1 MLEIEIESIKKAK
14 GSDKVKVDMEWQS
27 RSLFWLQGLIIFLSS
42 VFFTGYQVYSD
53 NHAVQI
59 PFIQWINNPSLFPND
74 PFISTLIHYIA
85 PIYRVVAIMSNY
97 VPLETLLLILFIL
110 TRSLFLVAAARLAMT
125 IYPGSRLAAVGAM
138 AFFALSPSPLIG
150 HGTLVINYFEHTSLS
165 IAFLLLA
172 TAAFY
177 SKRPFY
183 WALWLAIGF
192 NLNIMYGTYAC
203 VYFTAVFL
211 LDTCYRSNWKDW
223 VLPGVLFVI
232 LASPMI
238 VNTMSAFRI
247 DAVDKQLWLRA
258 SEVRHPFHIYP
269 LSWRPQQFYVFFA
282 FTSCFILTL
291 YLVKKELSRLYT
303 HGTIWLAV
311 SLFWLIFAFFA
322 AYVAKAPAMLV
333 MQPARGTDLWFAFA
347 VIALIAIFAYLIND
361 KIHHKRLYVILF
373 FISFMWL
380 NFFYFSLITIY
391 IWAIIAVGV
400 FWNPAWKFILKH
412 GDAARLS
419 NIVVLVVLF
428 FAVFRISSL
437 AKAGSIGDIIRLP
450 DTQMM
455 EIADWAREK
464 TSIDDVFL
472 VDPHWE
478 EFRALSQRPVFVTWK
493 DGTAMLW
500 ERSFV
505 SEWVTRIESFGFN
518 FMNTDQLGTTK
529 GSSQLS
535 RLYADMDDED
545 VTILLNR
552 YPISF
557 WVVPIDHPSSLPSVF
572 QTRDFK
578 VLNLNTK

>member
-1 MLEIEIESIKKAK
+1 MVKAN
-14 GSDKVKVDMEWQS
+14 MEWQK
-27 RSLFWLQGLIIFLSS
+27 RILFWLQGSIIYLSS
-42 VFFTGYQVYSD
+42 LIFTGYQVYSD

-74 PFISTLIHYIA
+74 PFVSTFIHYIG
-85 PIYRVVAIMSNY
+85 PIWQVVAIISNY
-97 VPLETLLLILFIL
+97 VPLVTLLLILFLI
-110 TRSLFLVAAARLAMT
+110 TRALILVAAARLAMT
-125 IYPGSRLAAVGAM
+125 LNLNSKLAGVGAM
-138 AFFALSPSPLIG
+138 AFFALFPSPIIG
-150 HGTLVINYFEHTSLS
+150 HGTLVNNYFEHTSLS

-172 TAAFY
+172 IAAFY

-183 WALWLAIGF
+183 WALWFGIGF
-192 NLNIMYGTYAC
+192 NLNIMYGTYAG
-203 VYFTAVFL
+203 VYFIAVFL

-232 LASPMI
+232 LASPTI
-238 VNTMSAFRI
+238 VPTMSAFQI
-247 DAVDKQLWLRA
+247 NTVNKELWLRV
-258 SEVRHPFHIYP
+258 SEVRMPFHLYP
-269 LSWRPQQFYVFFA
+269 LTWEHYRFYLFFA
-282 FTSCFILTL
+282 FNSCYAILL
-291 YLVKKELSRLYT
+291 YLRKNEMDKLFK
-303 HGTIWLAV
+303 HGMIWLAV
-311 SLFWLIFAFFA
+311 SICWLIYAFVA
-322 AYVAKAPAMLV
+322 AYVVKSPAMLI
-333 MQPARGTDLWFAFA
+333 MHPARGTDLFFAFA
-347 VIALIAIFAYLIND
+347 VIAIIAVLAYLINN
-361 KIHHKRLYVILF
+361 KTSHKRLYVIFF

-400 FWNPAWKFILKH
+400 FWNSVWKFILKH

-428 FAVFRISSL
+428 FTMFRISSL
-437 AKAGSIGDIIRLP
+437 AKAGTIGDIIRLP
-450 DTQMM
+450 DSQMM

-464 TSIDDVFL
+464 TSVDDVFL

-505 SEWVTRIESFGFN
+505 SEWVTRIETFGFN
-518 FMNTDQLGTTK
+518 FINTDELGTTK

-535 RLYADMDDED
+535 RLYEDMDDED
-545 VTILLNR
+545 VTILLNN

-557 WVVPIDHPSSLPSVF
+557 WVVPIDHPSSLPLVF
-572 QTRDFK
+572 QTPDFK
-578 VLNLNTK
+578 VLTLNTK

>member
-1 MLEIEIESIKKAK
+1 
-14 GSDKVKVDMEWQS
+14 MEWRS
-27 RSLFWLQGLIIFLSS
+27 RLLFWLQGLIIFLSS

-53 NHAVQI
+53 NHAVQL
-59 PFIQWINNPSLFPND
+59 PFVQWINNPSLFPND
-74 PFISTLIHYIA
+74 PFVSTFVHYIG
-85 PIYRVVAIMSNY
+85 PVWQVVAIISNY
-97 VPLETLLLILFIL
+97 VPLESLLLILFL
-110 TRSLFLVAAARLAMT
+110 VTRALILVAAARLAMT
-125 IYPGSRLAAVGAM
+125 LYPGSRLAAVGAM

-183 WALWLAIGF
+183 WALWLAIGL

-223 VLPGVLFVI
+223 VLPGILFVI
-232 LASPMI
+232 LASPTI
-238 VNTMSAFRI
+238 APTMSAFQI
-247 DAVDKQLWLRA
+247 NAVNKELWLRV
-258 SEVRHPFHIYP
+258 SEVRMPFHLYP
-269 LSWRPQQFYVFFA
+269 LTWEHYRFYLFFA
-282 FTSCFILTL
+282 FISCYAILL
-291 YLVKKELSRLYT
+291 YRSKKEMDRLFN
-303 HGTIWLAV
+303 HGMIWLAV
-311 SLFWLIFAFFA
+311 SICWLIYAFVA
-322 AYVAKAPAMLV
+322 AYVVKSPAMLI
-333 MQPARGTDLWFAFA
+333 MHPARGTDLFFAFA
-347 VIALIAIFAYLIND
+347 VIAMIAVLAYLIND
-361 KIHHKRLYVILF
+361 KTNHKRLYVIFF

-400 FWNPAWKFILKH
+400 FWNPTWKFILKH

-419 NIVVLVVLF
+419 NIVVLVILF

-437 AKAGSIGDIIRLP
+437 VKAGAVEDIIRLP
-450 DTQMM
+450 DSQMM
-455 EIADWAREK
+455 EIADWAREN
-464 TSIDDVFL
+464 TSSEDMFL

-478 EFRALSQRPVFVTWK
+478 EYRALSQRPVFVTWK

-518 FMNTDQLGTTK
+518 FMNTNQLGTTK
-529 GSSQLS
+529 GSSELS
-535 RLYADMDDED
+535 LMYEDMDDED
-545 VTILLNR
+545 VTILLNN

-572 QTRDFK
+572 QTHDFK
-578 VLNLNTK
+578 VLDLIPK

>member
-1 MLEIEIESIKKAK
+1 
-14 GSDKVKVDMEWQS
+14 MEWRS
-27 RSLFWLQGLIIFLSS
+27 RLLFWLQGLIIFLSS
-42 VFFTGYQVYSD
+42 VFITGYQVYSD

-59 PFIQWINNPSLFPND
+59 PFVQWINDPSLFPND
-74 PFISTLIHYIA
+74 PFVSTFVHYIG
-85 PIYRVVAIMSNY
+85 PVWQVVAIISNY
-97 VPLETLLLILFIL
+97 IPLESLLLILFL
-110 TRSLFLVAAARLAMT
+110 VTRALILVAAARLAMT
-125 IYPGSRLAAVGAM
+125 LYTGSRLAAVGAM

-172 TAAFY
+172 TAAFF
-177 SKRPFY
+177 SKRPYY
-183 WALWLAIGF
+183 WALWLAIGL

-223 VLPGVLFVI
+223 VLPGILFVI
-232 LASPMI
+232 LASPTI
-238 VNTMSAFRI
+238 VPTMSAFQI
-247 DAVDKQLWLRA
+247 HAVNKELWLRV
-258 SEVRHPFHIYP
+258 SEVRMPFHLYP
-269 LSWRPQQFYVFFA
+269 LTWEHYRFYLFFA
-282 FTSCFILTL
+282 FTSCYAILL
-291 YLVKKELSRLYT
+291 YLRKKEMNRLFK
-303 HGTIWLAV
+303 HGMVWLAV
-311 SLFWLIFAFFA
+311 SICWLIYAFVA
-322 AYVAKAPAMLV
+322 AYVVKSPAMLI
-333 MQPARGTDLWFAFA
+333 MHPARGTDLFFAFA
-347 VIALIAIFAYLIND
+347 VIAMIAVLAHLIND
-361 KIHHKRLYVILF
+361 KTNHKRLVILLF

-391 IWAIIAVGV
+391 ILAIIAVGV
-400 FWNPAWKFILKH
+400 FWNPAWKFILKS

-437 AKAGSIGDIIRLP
+437 AKADAMGNIIRLP
-450 DTQMM
+450 DSQMM
-455 EIADWAREK
+455 GIADWAKEN
-464 TSIDDVFL
+464 TSSEDMFL

-500 ERSFV
+500 ERNFV

-535 RLYADMDDED
+535 RLYEDMDDED
-545 VTILLNR
+545 VTILSNN

-557 WVVPIDHPSSLPSVF
+557 WVVPIDQPSSLPSVF

-578 VLNLNTK
+578 VLNLITK